1 MVKSVTPKYN
11 QLRLNKFG
19 CYGLEGIVPHLE
31 FTVTLQSNNL
41 IPEQRYKKRQDIIYN
56 LIKFL
61 KESEG
66 LGYRRISYKLNSW
79 GIKTERGNIWNNS
92 MVYSILKRRTQRDDR
107 IENQRLIHFNPEM
120 SKLDIKYRS
129 FE

>member
-11 QLRLNKFG
+11 QLRLNRFG

-92 MVYSILKRRTQRDDR
+92 MVYSVLKRRVEREFRVESQRNKKYP
-107 IENQRLIHFNPEM
+107 IEI
-120 SKLDIKYRS
+120 SKLSLKYYLY
-129 FE
+129 

>member
-1 MVKSVTPKYN
+1 MVKSVTPKN
-11 QLRLNKFG
+11 NPSRLNRFG

-56 LIKFL
+56 VIKFL

-92 MVYSILKRRTQRDDR
+92 MVYSVLKRRVEREFRVESQRNKKYP
-107 IENQRLIHFNPEM
+107 IEI
-120 SKLDIKYRS
+120 SKLSLKYYLY
-129 FE
+129 